1 MTKKRKNE
9 AGLAQPIRPELLINE
24 CKRNSTVKMNKTQRI
39 GDGGKMFNKDIRDS
53 LDQKF
58 NF

>member
-1 MTKKRKNE
+1 
-9 AGLAQPIRPELLINE
+9 
-24 CKRNSTVKMNKTQRI
+24 MNKTQRI

>member
-1 MTKKRKNE
+1 MKRKNE

-58 NF
+58 NY